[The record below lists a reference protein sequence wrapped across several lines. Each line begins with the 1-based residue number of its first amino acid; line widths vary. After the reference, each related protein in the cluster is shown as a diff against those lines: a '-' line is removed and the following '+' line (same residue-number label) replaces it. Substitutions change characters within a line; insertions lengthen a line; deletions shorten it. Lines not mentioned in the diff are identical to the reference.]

1 MKHLNNNNVK
11 LRKSIL
17 ENQQKSIITL
27 NLINIIEMINK
38 NW

>member
-17 ENQQKSIITL
+17 ENQLKSIITL